1 MASKLIISLYF
12 GALINNEPA
21 TIHSAFT
28 QLPLRLDER
37 AQ

>member
-1 MASKLIISLYF
+1 MARKLIVSLYF
-12 GALINNEPA
+12 RALINNEQT